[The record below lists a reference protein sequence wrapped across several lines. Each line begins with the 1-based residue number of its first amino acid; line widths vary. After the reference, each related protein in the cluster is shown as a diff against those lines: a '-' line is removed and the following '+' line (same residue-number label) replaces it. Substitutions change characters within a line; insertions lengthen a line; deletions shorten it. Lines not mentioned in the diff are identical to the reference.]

1 MKPFKAVFSDIDG
14 TLLNDG
20 HRVTPATARRIR
32 SLARGGVP
40 FILVSARMPSGIFPI
55 QPARAQNR
63 HDGPSFELLA
73 TT

>member
-55 QPARAQNR
+55 QE
-63 HDGPSFELLA
+63 ELGVLPR
-73 TT
+73 